1 MSDNK
6 GTHNHIKTMSK
17 TVLFNNYKAKYTH
30 NTEIRKCVYSY
41 LGVNKDLVAVMVG
54 FEGPSTTASVYME
67 RDMK

>member
-1 MSDNK
+1 M
-6 GTHNHIKTMSK
+6 
-17 TVLFNNYKAKYTH
+17 
-30 NTEIRKCVYSY
+30 CSY